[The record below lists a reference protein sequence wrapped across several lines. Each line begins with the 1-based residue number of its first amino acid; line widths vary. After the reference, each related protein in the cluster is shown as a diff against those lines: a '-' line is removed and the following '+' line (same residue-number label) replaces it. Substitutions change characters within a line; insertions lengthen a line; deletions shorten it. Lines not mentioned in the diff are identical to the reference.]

1 LDPKICY
8 EHLEKLLVEEAATL
22 ARLEE
27 LLDKEHEFL
36 LANDVDQLERAG
48 EARQSCIIA
57 LVAIED
63 ERRSLCRAMNVPADA
78 SGLDKLLTWCD
89 PSHRLKT
96 RWSACADRAARCR
109 SLNDRNGALVSARL
123 KRVEGMLGVITG
135 RANQPKVYGSKGG
148 YETSGRS
155 AHVIATV

>member
-1 LDPKICY
+1 MDPKVCH

-27 LLDKEHEFL
+27 LLDKEHEYL
-36 LANDVDQLERAG
+36 LANAIEDLERAG
-48 EARQSCIIA
+48 EERQSCIVA

-63 ERRSLCRAMNVPADA
+63 ERRSLCRMMNVPPDA
-78 SGLDKLLTWCD
+78 TGLDKLLTWCD

-96 RWSACADRAARCR
+96 RWAACGDRAARCR

-123 KRVEGMLGVITG
+123 KRVEGMLDVITG
-135 RANQPKVYGSKGG
+135 RSKQPKMYGNKGG
-148 YETSGRS
+148 YESSGRGE
-155 AHVIATV
+155 HVIATV

>member
-1 LDPKICY
+1 MDPKICH
-8 EHLEKLLVEEAATL
+8 EHLEKLLVEETGTL

-63 ERRSLCRAMNVPADA
+63 ERRSLCRAMSVPADA
-78 SGLDKLLTWCD
+78 SGLDKLLAWCD
-89 PSHRLKT
+89 PSHRLKA
-96 RWSACADRAARCR
+96 RWAACADRAARCR
-109 SLNDRNGALVSARL
+109 NLNDRNGALVSARL

-148 YETSGRS
+148 YESSGRGV
-155 AHVIATV
+155 HVIATV

>member
-1 LDPKICY
+1 MDPKICY

-36 LANDVDQLERAG
+36 VANDVDELERAG

-89 PSHRLKT
+89 PSHRLKI

-148 YETSGRS
+148 YESSGRG